1 MRVTATIVVG
11 IAALS
16 IVCVAIGA
24 ALPFRTGHSVAADD
38 LPADVL
44 ARGLSHWDGSWYVGI
59 ARDGYWYR
67 PGEQS
72 PVAYFPAY
80 PLAIRALSFIGVN
93 RWVAGSLVT
102 LLCGLAALLLF
113 HRWSRRVSPEPLG
126 ELPVLVLALY
136 PFSLYLYGVIYA
148 DAFFL
153 LFAVGAFL
161 ALEDGRPG
169 LAAVLGAVATLARP
183 AAPAIVVGLLV
194 RSIELR
200 RKRGEAIRAVDFVP
214 ALAGCGLLAY
224 MIFLGLRF
232 DDPLAFAHVQA
243 APGWDNAPGWHTWLK
258 VAWFQTLF
266 PRVAPI
272 VAIRLVG
279 HALVTLAA
287 LALVVPT
294 WRKLGPGYG
303 AYVLV
308 AVGLPTLSS
317 HDFQGLGRYVIAA
330 FPLFLTLALLLQPR
344 PRLKRGW
351 LVASGALLAA
361 LAAGFGAGGYI
372 A

>member
-1 MRVTATIVVG
+1 MPTRPSHLIAVAAGCVVL
-11 IAALS
+11 IAL
-16 IVCVAIGA
+16 GA
-24 ALPFRTGHSVAADD
+24 ALPFRSGHTVSAAD
-38 LPADVL
+38 LPDEPL
-44 ARGLSHWDGSWYVGI
+44 ARGLSHWDGSWYAGI
-59 ARDGYWYR
+59 ASDGYWLK
-67 PGEQS
+67 PGQQS
-72 PVAYFPAY
+72 PVAFFPAY
-80 PLAIRALSFIGVN
+80 PLAIRAVAAVGVN
-93 RWVAGSLVT
+93 RWVAGALVT
-102 LLCGLAALLLF
+102 LLCGLGALLLF
-113 HRWSRRVSPEPLG
+113 FRWARLVAPEAAPLAVW
-126 ELPVLVLALY
+126 LLALY
-136 PFSLYLYGVIYA
+136 PFAFYLYGVLYS
-148 DAFFL
+148 DALFL
-153 LFAVGAFL
+153 LFAVAAFFS
-161 ALEDGRPG
+161 LERGRPG

-183 AAPAIVVGLLV
+183 AAPAIVIGLLV

-200 RKRGEAIRAVDFVP
+200 RKRGEPLRVVDFVP

-258 VAWFQTLF
+258 VAWFETLF

-272 VAIRLVG
+272 VAVRLGG

-294 WRKLGPGYG
+294 WRRLGAGYG

-308 AVGLPTLSS
+308 AVGLPALSS

-344 PRLKRGW
+344 PRLRRAW
-351 LVASGALLAA
+351 LMASGALLAA